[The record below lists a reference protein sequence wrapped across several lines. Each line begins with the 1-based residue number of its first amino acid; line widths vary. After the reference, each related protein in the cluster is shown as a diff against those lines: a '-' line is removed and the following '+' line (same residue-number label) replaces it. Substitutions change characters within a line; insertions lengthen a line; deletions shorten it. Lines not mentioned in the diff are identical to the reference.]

1 MNSKSLSLLS
11 LVLAFFLFACKKE
24 SPVGST
30 LIANDSKF
38 YGTLVDTLSVEAF
51 TIADTAVATEN
62 RSRVIIGE
70 LNDAEFG
77 ITKAQWFSQFFMTG
91 GIVPGTNPQLDS
103 IVLTFHI
110 DTIYGPTNTATFRVY
125 ELSDDFGSGE
135 YYSNKTVAYGA
146 EIANSTLTIDSGT
159 VHIKLPDVIGQ
170 KILAAK
176 GDTLTSNS
184 SFMHLFKGL
193 SIKAEQASLNS
204 DQGAL
209 YVINPS
215 HANTKI
221 SIYYTNSSTS
231 GQQKAN
237 LTITS
242 SARHFSNFSHDF
254 SSTADLK
261 NQINNSAPGLN
272 RLFLKPLAGTHIAI
286 KFPTVLNWAKSN
298 NYIIQRAELV
308 LPLENNSYSIY
319 RVPSAMS
326 MLLDNNG
333 TLEVYDDM
341 TQFKNYNI
349 PSPNTEVLA
358 YGLLRPIK
366 NGGLLE
372 TDKYRFMLTKFISDD
387 ISNNTSSTL
396 ILNSIG
402 NSISPY
408 RTIFA
413 GTNKNNPTHIK
424 LLVYYSK

>member
-11 LVLAFFLFACKKE
+11 LVLAIFLFACKKE

-30 LIANDSKF
+30 LISNDSKF
-38 YGTLVDTLSVEAF
+38 YGTLVDTLTVEAY
-51 TIADTAVATEN
+51 TEADTAIPTEN
-62 RSRVIIGE
+62 RSRVVIGE
-70 LNDAEFG
+70 LNDTEFG
-77 ITKAQWFSQFFMTG
+77 ITKAQWFSQFLMTG
-91 GIVPGTNPQLDS
+91 GIVPGTNAQLDS
-103 IVLTFHI
+103 IVLTFHV
-110 DTIYGPTNTATFRVY
+110 DTIYGPTNTTTFRVY
-125 ELSDDFGSGE
+125 ELTGDFATGE
-135 YYSNKTVAYGA
+135 YYSNKSIAYGA

-159 VHIKLPDVIGQ
+159 VHIALPNAIGQ

-176 GDTLTSNS
+176 GDTLTSNN

-193 SIKAEQASLNS
+193 SIKVEQASLNS

-215 HANTKI
+215 HANTKV
-221 SIYYTNSSTS
+221 SLYYTNTSSS
-231 GQQKAN
+231 GQQKAD

-254 SSTADLK
+254 SGTVDLK
-261 NQINNSAPGLN
+261 DQINNSTQGLN

-286 KFPTVLNWAKSN
+286 KFPTVLSWAKDK

-308 LPLENNSYSIY
+308 LPVESGSYDTY
-319 RVPSAMS
+319 RIPSSMS
-326 MLLDNNG
+326 LLLNDNG
-333 TLEVYDDM
+333 TLKTFDDM
-341 TQFKNYNI
+341 TQFTNYNL
-349 PSPNTEVLA
+349 PSPSTEVLVN
-358 YGLLRPIK
+358 GILKPIK
-366 NGGLLE
+366 NGGRLE

-387 ISNNTSSTL
+387 ITNNTSSTL

-424 LLVYYSK
+424 LLVYYTK